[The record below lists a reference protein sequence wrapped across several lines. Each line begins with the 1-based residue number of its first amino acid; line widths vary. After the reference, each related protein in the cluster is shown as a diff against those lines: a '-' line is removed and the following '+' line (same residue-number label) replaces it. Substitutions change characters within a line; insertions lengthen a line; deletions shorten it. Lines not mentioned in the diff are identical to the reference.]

1 VASLARVSVVGCAVA
16 LAGPGCGGG
25 DGADGPT
32 SIDATVGDPQGGLV
46 DVDDAS
52 CSREGDQLRGD
63 GIVRN
68 RGDNPHFVSIDVRF
82 VDGDGVRVEL
92 TSDSVSDLTTGES
105 ARWEVNVFSTAA
117 GDVVACEIVADVS

>member
-1 VASLARVSVVGCAVA
+1 MASLVRVFGVGCAVA
-16 LAGPGCGGG
+16 LAGSGCAG
-25 DGADGPT
+25 DGDGGPT

-46 DVDDAS
+46 DVEDAS
-52 CSREGDQLRGD
+52 CSRDGDQLLGE

-68 RGDNPHFVSIDVRF
+68 RGDNPHFVSINVRF

-105 ARWEVNVFSTAA
+105 ARWDVTIFSAAA
-117 GDVVACEIVADVS
+117 GEVVACEIVADVS